1 MLRDTVPRMLTQAIL
16 LGTLLLLPDDA
27 LVDDGSR
34 KLQANDAD
42 GAIAAFDQAKK
53 QSPKDPRPH
62 YLSAVALQKKGDPAA
77 AERELK
83 AALTLDPKLAE
94 VRNELG
100 ALLNERRRFADATVE
115 LKRAVADKP
124 DLTEAWFNLG
134 QAAAMQKDCATAL
147 DAYAHAL
154 KLSATDAD
162 GTINASVAA
171 RRCGKLDQA
180 TAWARQGVKL
190 AGSSAQAHLNLGITL
205 DAAGKLDDAVAEYT
219 VATRIK
225 PDYATA
231 WWSLGLAEQKRHKMD
246 AAIAALDKARTL
258 SPTAARSA
266 DLGVAWRDKGDL
278 AKAATLFREALQKDP
293 RYTPARWHLAQ
304 TLSAQHK
311 CGDLAKELGQLP
323 AAEGQSAAA
332 QKLRAA
338 CK

>member
-1 MLRDTVPRMLTQAIL
+1 
-16 LGTLLLLPDDA
+16 
-27 LVDDGSR
+27 
-34 KLQANDAD
+34 
-42 GAIAAFDQAKK
+42 
-53 QSPKDPRPH
+53 
-62 YLSAVALQKKGDPAA
+62 
-77 AERELK
+77 
-83 AALTLDPKLAE
+83 
-94 VRNELG
+94 
-100 ALLNERRRFADATVE
+100 
-115 LKRAVADKP
+115 VADKP
-124 DLTEAWFNLG
+124 DLGEAWFNLG

-154 KLSATDAD
+154 KLSPSDAE

-180 TAWARQGVKL
+180 TAWARQAVKL

-205 DAAGKLDDAVAEYT
+205 DAAGKLDDAVGEYT

-231 WWSLGLAEQKRHKMD
+231 WWSLGLAEQKRKKPD

-258 SPTAARSA
+258 SPTAARTV

-278 AKAATLFREALQKDP
+278 VKAAALFREALQKDP
-293 RYTPARWHLAQ
+293 RYAPARWHLAQ

-311 CGDLAKELGQLP
+311 CADLTKELSQLP
-323 AAEGQSAAA
+323 AAEAQSEAA